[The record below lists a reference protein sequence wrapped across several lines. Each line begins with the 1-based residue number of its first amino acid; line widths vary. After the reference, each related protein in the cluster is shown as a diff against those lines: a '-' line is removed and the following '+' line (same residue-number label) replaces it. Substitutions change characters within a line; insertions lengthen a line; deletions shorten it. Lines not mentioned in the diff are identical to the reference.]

1 MLLISNINEMK
12 EYRNDLPFIEENA
25 RTTEIGRIAGNAE
38 IEQTRRKR
46 IKLQIIFTKIIQSL

>member
-1 MLLISNINEMK
+1 MK

-25 RTTEIGRIAGNAE
+25 RTTEIGRISGNAE

-46 IKLQIIFTKIIQSL
+46 IKLQIRFTKIIQSL